1 MVRRTTGMNC
11 LKVETMRREI
21 IRTKR
26 GYIKLYKYI
35 YIVSWD
41 LDWRLL
47 NSIFQISLT
56 SLTSFI
62 EGSESTVAV
71 RNVNQLIPIAKTTT
85 THAKVHKDFLRLLV
99 VTAIIS
105 ATYSVHCTPYRIT
118 CLRKIVTNSDQNNEK
133 KEFNYLYSIFAV
145 FHLYFGLYTNRMC
158 ISNTWTL
165 LFIILSI
172 QLNNNRKQPKN

>member
-1 MVRRTTGMNC
+1 MN
-11 LKVETMRREI
+11 LFLFNFIFFIFFSDFFSLIFHNLSEI
-21 IRTKR
+21 QSQ
-26 GYIKLYKYI
+26 GI
-35 YIVSWD
+35 YRKMQKKFHS
-41 LDWRLL
+41 LEYCSHFFL

-158 ISNTWTL
+158 ISNT
-165 LFIILSI
+165 
-172 QLNNNRKQPKN
+172 

>member
-1 MVRRTTGMNC
+1 MFSLVLCR
-11 LKVETMRREI
+11 VIE
-21 IRTKR
+21 
-26 GYIKLYKYI
+26 
-35 YIVSWD
+35 S
-41 LDWRLL
+41 L

-56 SLTSFI
+56 SLRPRC

-71 RNVNQLIPIAKTTT
+71 RNVIQLIPIAKTTT

-158 ISNTWTL
+158 ISNT
-165 LFIILSI
+165 
-172 QLNNNRKQPKN
+172 

>member
-1 MVRRTTGMNC
+1 MSNPIFVQ
-11 LKVETMRREI
+11 
-21 IRTKR
+21 
-26 GYIKLYKYI
+26 
-35 YIVSWD
+35 
-41 LDWRLL
+41 L

-118 CLRKIVTNSDQNNEK
+118 CLRKIVTNNDQNNEK

-158 ISNTWTL
+158 ISNT
-165 LFIILSI
+165 
-172 QLNNNRKQPKN
+172 

>member
-1 MVRRTTGMNC
+1 MLVVSLQTYNLTIE
-11 LKVETMRREI
+11 LKKNLKQTAFCI
-21 IRTKR
+21 F
-26 GYIKLYKYI
+26 YFL
-35 YIVSWD
+35 SFFF
-41 LDWRLL
+41 L

-56 SLTSFI
+56 SLRSFI

-158 ISNTWTL
+158 ISNT
-165 LFIILSI
+165 
-172 QLNNNRKQPKN
+172 

>member
-1 MVRRTTGMNC
+1 MILRSEILSNYVRVFILEQIFQNFFNKDKDENLWECTN
-11 LKVETMRREI
+11 
-21 IRTKR
+21 
-26 GYIKLYKYI
+26 
-35 YIVSWD
+35 
-41 LDWRLL
+41 LL

-56 SLTSFI
+56 SLRSFI

>member
-1 MVRRTTGMNC
+1 MTKQENVWSEPRPHMIGTLRKIWPRPG
-11 LKVETMRREI
+11 I
-21 IRTKR
+21 ISLQQKKSSPFQN
-26 GYIKLYKYI
+26 IKI
-35 YIVSWD
+35 E
-41 LDWRLL
+41 L

>member
-1 MVRRTTGMNC
+1 MISDLKSFVFGHMPKVRGM
-11 LKVETMRREI
+11 
-21 IRTKR
+21 
-26 GYIKLYKYI
+26 
-35 YIVSWD
+35 
-41 LDWRLL
+41 L

-56 SLTSFI
+56 SLRSLTAW
-62 EGSESTVAV
+62 SESTVAV

-133 KEFNYLYSIFAV
+133 KELNYLYSIFAV

>member
-1 MVRRTTGMNC
+1 MNDFC
-11 LKVETMRREI
+11 LFFPVTS
-21 IRTKR
+21 
-26 GYIKLYKYI
+26 KLYWI
-35 YIVSWD
+35 FCAFLCIFHEIEMSWD
-41 LDWRLL
+41 CIIWKMLKL

-133 KEFNYLYSIFAV
+133 KELNYLYSIFAV

>member
-1 MVRRTTGMNC
+1 MLEVYYSSSTI
-11 LKVETMRREI
+11 LVAF
-21 IRTKR
+21 
-26 GYIKLYKYI
+26 
-35 YIVSWD
+35 
-41 LDWRLL
+41 L

-56 SLTSFI
+56 SLRSFI

>member
-1 MVRRTTGMNC
+1 MKVIRWTFQIAILLGRQESYDRNRGSKVCVRD
-11 LKVETMRREI
+11 KRR
-21 IRTKR
+21 
-26 GYIKLYKYI
+26 
-35 YIVSWD
+35 S
-41 LDWRLL
+41 L

-56 SLTSFI
+56 SLRSFI

>member
-1 MVRRTTGMNC
+1 MY
-11 LKVETMRREI
+11 REDGPSTLSAGAEQI
-21 IRTKR
+21 MKNLEYFI
-26 GYIKLYKYI
+26 G
-35 YIVSWD
+35 VAQH
-41 LDWRLL
+41 L

-56 SLTSFI
+56 SLRPRC
-62 EGSESTVAV
+62 EGSERTVAV
-71 RNVNQLIPIAKTTT
+71 SNVNQLIPIAKTTT

-158 ISNTWTL
+158 ISNT
-165 LFIILSI
+165 
-172 QLNNNRKQPKN
+172 

>member
-1 MVRRTTGMNC
+1 
-11 LKVETMRREI
+11 MR
-21 IRTKR
+21 KF
-26 GYIKLYKYI
+26 KLI
-35 YIVSWD
+35 FSLVSRVD
-41 LDWRLL
+41 STPP

-56 SLTSFI
+56 SLRSLTAW
-62 EGSESTVAV
+62 SESTVAV